1 MWPPPNSRRTW
12 SWFLVACGPGLRQ
25 GRKMQ
30 REARLGPGG
39 YSKPQQELEPF
50 RAQDQSL
57 DSLLRRGAEIS
68 FHMPAR
74 HPGSSHP
81 FPEAVRPLWRAGMC
95 LSWLDAPRTL
105 HSMGRSPSPRS
116 PPGPLPQEGWWSA
129 GMRNSSGEEPDT
141 RTPGCPRWDPAH
153 SSAAGGLPGVLRVLG
168 GAERPLPGLV
178 HTHRQSAGDRG
189 TRAPFSLGWRCSG
202 HA

>member
-1 MWPPPNSRRTW
+1 
-12 SWFLVACGPGLRQ
+12 
-25 GRKMQ
+25 MQ

-105 HSMGRSPSPRS
+105 HTVWEGAP
-116 PPGPLPQEGWWSA
+116 PPGLPQGLSH
-129 GMRNSSGEEPDT
+129 RK
-141 RTPGCPRWDPAH
+141 
-153 SSAAGGLPGVLRVLG
+153 GGGQQ
-168 GAERPLPGLV
+168 A
-178 HTHRQSAGDRG
+178 
-189 TRAPFSLGWRCSG
+189 
-202 HA
+202 

>member
-1 MWPPPNSRRTW
+1 MGVNLTPSPPLPCGHPRVLGIVAS
-12 SWFLVACGPGLRQ
+12 SQFQEDLVLVPSGLWAGAQTGEEDAERGPLGARWLL
-25 GRKMQ
+25 
-30 REARLGPGG
+30 EAPAGAGA
-39 YSKPQQELEPF
+39 F

-105 HSMGRSPSPRS
+105 HAVWEGAP
-116 PPGPLPQEGWWSA
+116 PPGLPQGLSH
-129 GMRNSSGEEPDT
+129 RK
-141 RTPGCPRWDPAH
+141 
-153 SSAAGGLPGVLRVLG
+153 GGSQQ
-168 GAERPLPGLV
+168 A
-178 HTHRQSAGDRG
+178 
-189 TRAPFSLGWRCSG
+189 
-202 HA
+202 